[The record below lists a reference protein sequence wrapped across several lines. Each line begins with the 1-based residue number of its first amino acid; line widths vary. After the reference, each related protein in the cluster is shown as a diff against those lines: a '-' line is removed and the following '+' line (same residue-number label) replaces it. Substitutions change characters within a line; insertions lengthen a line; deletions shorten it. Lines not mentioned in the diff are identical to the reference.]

1 VSAPVNINQQPSMQ
15 SPRGKWESK
24 SPKKRRIYIELRAR
38 DDKAHSGTFLR
49 VTDKGE
55 KQIHEAGSWALGT
68 NELRLMIFAY
78 DGPGNI
84 DLGTVQVFEFARQGP
99 DQIALTVGRET
110 DIFQRVIGF
119 ES

>member
-1 VSAPVNINQQPSMQ
+1 MQ

-24 SPKKRRIYIELRAR
+24 SPEKRRIYIELRAA
-38 DDKAHSGTFLR
+38 DEEAHSGTFLR
-49 VTDKGE
+49 VTEKGE
-55 KQIHEAGSWALGT
+55 GTTHEAGSWVLES

-84 DLGTVQVFEFARQGP
+84 DLGTVQAFEFTRQGP
-99 DQIALTVGRET
+99 DQLALTDERET
-110 DIFQRVIGF
+110 EIFQRVRGL